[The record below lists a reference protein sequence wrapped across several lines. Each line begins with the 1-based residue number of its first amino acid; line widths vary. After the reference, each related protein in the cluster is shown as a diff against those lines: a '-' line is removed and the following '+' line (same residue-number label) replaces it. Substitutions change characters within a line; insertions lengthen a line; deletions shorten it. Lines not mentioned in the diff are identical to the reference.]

1 MGNPM
6 WFFDD
11 VCRETYRLLM
21 EEGLIKKKKI
31 QINEI
36 PIVNTVQNS
45 IFNAVL
51 LHLASHQTFMKTKG
65 VTN

>member
-21 EEGLIKKKKI
+21 EEWFIKKKKI

-36 PIVNTVQNS
+36 PIEEIIELGIIKN
-45 IFNAVL
+45 
-51 LHLASHQTFMKTKG
+51 
-65 VTN
+65 